1 MQVVAKTFDG
11 TVVVNCTI
19 AVCVAL
25 AMVIIFFIAKAVRTT
40 IRTKRTIK
48 IRKTFSIERILVT
61 IPVNFAIGV
70 TRTMSVIVTR
80 DVWPRSGIPRF
91 NFNDTALKREARK
104 YD

>member
-11 TVVVNCTI
+11 AVVANCTI
-19 AVCVAL
+19 AVCVTL
-25 AMVIIFFIAKAVRTT
+25 AMMIVFLVTNTIRAT

-48 IRKTFSIERILVT
+48 VGIAFGIEGAFVT
-61 IPVNFAIGV
+61 IPVNFTIGI

-91 NFNDTALKREARK
+91 NFNDTALKCEARK